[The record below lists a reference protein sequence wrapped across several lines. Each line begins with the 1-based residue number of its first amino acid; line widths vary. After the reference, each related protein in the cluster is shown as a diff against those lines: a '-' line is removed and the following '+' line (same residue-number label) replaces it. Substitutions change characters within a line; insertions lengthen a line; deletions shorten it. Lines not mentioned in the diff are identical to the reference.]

1 MKSQPVREY
10 NPSRPQNILVYGAGV
25 LGSLYAARLQEAGH
39 NVSLLARGQ
48 RLADLREYGIVLE
61 DEATGQRTTARV
73 NVTEQ
78 LMPDET
84 YDLVIVVMRKNQ
96 VSAVLPAL
104 AANRHTPNVL
114 FLINNAAGP
123 DEYIRALGRERV
135 LLGFVGA
142 GGTREGHVVRYVSA
156 GKAQP
161 TTLGEVDGRI
171 TPRLKQVA
179 QTLQSA
185 RFAVSFS
192 DNMDAWLKTHVAV
205 VSPLANAVYMA
216 GGDNYRLA
224 RTRDGLVLCI
234 RAVREGFRV
243 LRTLNIPI
251 TPGMLRIL
259 EWLPEPLL
267 VAVLHRRF
275 PTRQVELA
283 VARHANAARDEMQQ
297 LADEFRVLAEA
308 ASIPTPAI
316 DRLRV
321 YIDPAVPPIDEG
333 SAQIPLSW
341 AGLVTSFEVLVGVL
355 SVLRLLRRRRPIA
368 TLLRH

>member
-1 MKSQPVREY
+1 MQSRLAREHS
-10 NPSRPQNILVYGAGV
+10 PIVQQNILVYGAGV
-25 LGSLYAARLQEAGH
+25 LGSLYAARLKEAGYD
-39 NVSLLARGQ
+39 VSLLARGQ
-48 RLADLREYGIVLE
+48 RLADLREHGIVLE
-61 DEATGQRTTARV
+61 DETTGQRTTTPV
-73 NVTEQ
+73 NVVEQ
-78 LMPDET
+78 LAPDER

-96 VSAVLPAL
+96 VAAVLPAL

-142 GGTREGHVVRYVSA
+142 GGTREGHVVRYLSA

-179 QTLQSA
+179 QA
-185 RFAVSFS
+185 FERAGFGVSFC

-205 VSPLANAVYMA
+205 VSPLANAVYSA

-224 RTRDGLVLCI
+224 RTRDGVVLAI

-243 LRTLNIPI
+243 LRALSIPI
-251 TPGMLRIL
+251 TPCALRML

-267 VAVLHRRF
+267 VAVLRRRL

-283 VARHANAARDEMQQ
+283 VARHANTARDEMQQ
-297 LADEFRVLAEA
+297 LADEFKRLAGA
-308 ASIPTPAI
+308 ASLPTPAM
-316 DRLRV
+316 DRLRL
-321 YIDPAVPPIDEG
+321 YIDPAVPPIEEG
-333 SAQIPLSW
+333 SARIPLSW
-341 AGLVTSFEVLVGVL
+341 AGLATGFEVLVGVV
-355 SVLRLLRRRRPIA
+355 SVLRLLRLRRR
-368 TLLRH
+368 R